1 MHANPTPAHIPEQT
15 PTVEELRLDVA
26 WEARHGIADRIYCRL
41 CAALL
46 VSLYDHIPRH
56 GWTIERYQAEYPSA
70 PLRSVEYRN
79 RQTQSEAARLKAD
92 PEAKKK
98 ARERTIRWREN
109 QPEAYKAAVARSWA
123 KPETR
128 QKSYANK
135 KKNRELIRAK
145 LAEAERILAQ
155 PAQQTTNKKVRPL
168 SKETAARITA
178 YACLSIQN
186 VSNWDKG
193 PLMYPKQNIRDNAYK
208 SVVEFAKPRRYKAK
222 TDAERRRI
230 ELLSAVERQ
239 SELRAALS
247 TIKAAT

>member
-155 PAQQTTNKKVRPL
+155 PAQQQP
-168 SKETAARITA
+168 TAAPGKRGPKRDEGKLDGLTRCLDEGLSLRAMRLKIYPETPQTA
-178 YACLSIQN
+178 YDNTRKLFSRNRAEVEKRCKPETVLRLAKLFKKPN
-186 VSNWDKG
+186 V
-193 PLMYPKQNIRDNAYK
+193 
-208 SVVEFAKPRRYKAK
+208 
-222 TDAERRRI
+222 T
-230 ELLSAVERQ
+230 
-239 SELRAALS
+239 
-247 TIKAAT
+247 